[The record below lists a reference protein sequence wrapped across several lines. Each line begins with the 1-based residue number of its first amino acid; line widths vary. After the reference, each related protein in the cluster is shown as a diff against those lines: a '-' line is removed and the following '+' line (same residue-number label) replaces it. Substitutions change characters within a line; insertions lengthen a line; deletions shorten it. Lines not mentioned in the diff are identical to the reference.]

1 MRRKKPF
8 CFNIK
13 RWKKKTKKENY
24 FSHIIKLFIRKRDV
38 NVDIFQKH
46 DLLGEKKMSMK
57 YWGSTI
63 SPLALQVIR
72 GVLVTGVMG

>member
-1 MRRKKPF
+1 M
-8 CFNIK
+8 
-13 RWKKKTKKENY
+13 KKKTKKENY

-57 YWGSTI
+57 WGSTK

>member
-1 MRRKKPF
+1 M
-8 CFNIK
+8 
-13 RWKKKTKKENY
+13 KKKTKKENY

-57 YWGSTI
+57 YWGSTK

>member
-1 MRRKKPF
+1 MRKKKTF

-13 RWKKKTKKENY
+13 RWKKTKKENY

>member
-1 MRRKKPF
+1 MKKT
-8 CFNIK
+8 
-13 RWKKKTKKENY
+13 TKKENY

-63 SPLALQVIR
+63 SPLALKVIR